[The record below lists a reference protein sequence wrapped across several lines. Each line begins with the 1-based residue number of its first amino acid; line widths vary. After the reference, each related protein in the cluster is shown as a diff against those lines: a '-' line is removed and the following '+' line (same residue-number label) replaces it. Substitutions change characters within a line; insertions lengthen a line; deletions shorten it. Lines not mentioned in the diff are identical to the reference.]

1 MLSSRLASLGDL
13 NLFIFNSD
21 LKLFLKHIILFLSIL
36 ALLHIGLAFLAD
48 GTTDDYYLKFSSPKQ
63 SSLILGTSRAKQGII
78 PSVLSSSI
86 ENSNFSFFNFSF
98 TLKSSPFGRV
108 YYNAIKQKIDL
119 ESEDGCFIVTVDPW
133 SISEKI
139 SDENRTPDSLSVLF
153 GISDFTSK
161 PNFKY
166 LFKQFPHGWGR
177 ILLNRI
183 EKPILKYNS
192 GQLNS
197 SMTGSFSVLDDDGWL
212 DVYTSLDSGFVKR
225 KEAERFETYRNKSIY
240 RTGSESRIEYLDTII
255 EFLSNHGDVYVVR
268 LPVHKKML
276 TIEQQYMPDFNE
288 KISNAIFKS
297 DGYLDFST
305 LDNEYSYTDGNH
317 LTKTSAKKVTQ
328 NIGEWI
334 RDLEDE

>member
-1 MLSSRLASLGDL
+1 M
-13 NLFIFNSD
+13 
-21 LKLFLKHIILFLSIL
+21 KLFVRHIILFLSIF

-86 ENSNFSFFNFSF
+86 ENRNLSIFNFSF
-98 TLKSSPFGRV
+98 TLKSSPFGLV

-119 ESEDGCFIVTVDPW
+119 ESKDGCFIVTVDPW
-133 SISEKI
+133 SLSKKI
-139 SDENRTPDSLSVLF
+139 SDVNKTPDSLSVLF
-153 GISDFTSK
+153 GISDFTSQ

-183 EKPILKYNS
+183 EKPILKYY
-192 GQLNS
+192 S
-197 SMTGSFSVLDDDGWL
+197 SQIDSSLTGAFSMLDNDGWL
-212 DVYTSLDSGFVKR
+212 DVYTPLDSAFVKR
-225 KEAERFETYRNKSIY
+225 KEADIFESYRNKSIY
-240 RTGSESRIEYLDTII
+240 QTGSERRIEYLDTIV
-255 EFLSNHGDVYVVR
+255 EFLSNHGEVYVVR

-276 TIEQQYMPDFNE
+276 SIEQQYMPDFNN
-288 KISNAIFKS
+288 KISNALLKS
-297 DGYLDFST
+297 KGYLDFST
-305 LDNEYSYTDGNH
+305 LDNEYIYTDGNH

-334 RDLEDE
+334 SDLED

>member
-1 MLSSRLASLGDL
+1 MASLEGL
-13 NLFIFNSD
+13 NLFIFNSN
-21 LKLFLKHIILFLSIL
+21 LKLFIRHIILFLSIV
-36 ALLHIGLAFLAD
+36 ALLHIGLALLAD
-48 GTTDDYYLKFSSPKQ
+48 GTTDDFYLKFSSPKQ

-86 ENSNFSFFNFSF
+86 ENSNLSFFNFSF
-98 TLKSSPFGRV
+98 TLKSSPFGLV

-119 ESEDGCFIVTVDPW
+119 ESKDGCFIVTVDPW

-139 SDENRTPDSLSVLF
+139 SDVNRTTDSLSVLF

-183 EKPILKYNS
+183 EKPILKSYS

-197 SMTGSFSVLDDDGWL
+197 SMTGSFSVLNNDGWL

-225 KEAERFETYRNKSIY
+225 KEAEMFEMYRNNAIY
-240 RTGSESRIEYLDTII
+240 LTGSESRIEYLDTII

-276 TIEQQYMPDFNE
+276 SIEQQYMPDFNDQ
-288 KISNAIFKS
+288 ISNAIFKS
-297 DGYLDFST
+297 EGYLDFST
-305 LDNEYSYTDGNH
+305 LDNEYHYTDGNH

-334 RDLEDE
+334 SDIEDE